1 MLPKF
6 FNYLVVDKKNISQYS
21 GDFYRFVTQRPSRTI
36 KTTAVLTILLF
47 LPQIILT
54 WRAYIK
60 FQNLTAYELRIQA
73 LNDEIIYLDEVL
85 TMSAQ
90 MNAATGNRMWEKRYR
105 NFEPKLDTAIKKSIE
120 LAPKIYSGENAEK
133 TNSANQK
140 LVKME
145 YQSFDFVKNGKK
157 ELAQA
162 LLSSDRYKLEKIK
175 YHDGVEKINLAIVKQ
190 VKGKVTRYRKQLLLT
205 SMFAF
210 FSLVMLIP
218 AWLIVLQLLNEYLK
232 QRQIARKALEKTNQ
246 ELEVRVQQRTQELI
260 DKNNQLQDTLQ
271 TLQDTQIQLIHT
283 EKMSGLGQLVGGVA
297 HEINNPV
304 TFIDGN
310 IVFVQQYTEDFFK
323 ILELY
328 QKYFPNPPVEI
339 NNEMEAVEFDFIKE
353 DIFRIYKSMEVGT
366 QRIRDIV
373 LSLRNFS
380 RLDEADFKKVDIH
393 EGIDST
399 LLILQNRLQLKANS
413 PEIILVKE
421 YNQLPLI
428 ACYPSQLNQ
437 ALINILSN
445 AIDAIEKKLDNN
457 QNKSFIPQIVISTD
471 LSANNHAIIRIADN
485 GCGITEKVNSK
496 IFDPFFTTKI
506 VGEGT
511 GLGLS
516 IAYKIIVSKHNG
528 KLFCNSELGK
538 GAEFIIEIPVNS

>member
-6 FNYLVVDKKNISQYS
+6 FNYLVLDKKNISQYS

-175 YHDGVEKINLAIVKQ
+175 YHDGVEKIN
-190 VKGKVTRYRKQLLLT
+190 
-205 SMFAF
+205 
-210 FSLVMLIP
+210 P
-218 AWLIVLQLLNEYLK
+218 A
-232 QRQIARKALEKTNQ
+232 
-246 ELEVRVQQRTQELI
+246 
-260 DKNNQLQDTLQ
+260 
-271 TLQDTQIQLIHT
+271 
-283 EKMSGLGQLVGGVA
+283 
-297 HEINNPV
+297 
-304 TFIDGN
+304 
-310 IVFVQQYTEDFFK
+310 
-323 ILELY
+323 
-328 QKYFPNPPVEI
+328 
-339 NNEMEAVEFDFIKE
+339 
-353 DIFRIYKSMEVGT
+353 
-366 QRIRDIV
+366 
-373 LSLRNFS
+373 
-380 RLDEADFKKVDIH
+380 
-393 EGIDST
+393 
-399 LLILQNRLQLKANS
+399 
-413 PEIILVKE
+413 
-421 YNQLPLI
+421 
-428 ACYPSQLNQ
+428 
-437 ALINILSN
+437 
-445 AIDAIEKKLDNN
+445 
-457 QNKSFIPQIVISTD
+457 
-471 LSANNHAIIRIADN
+471 
-485 GCGITEKVNSK
+485 
-496 IFDPFFTTKI
+496 
-506 VGEGT
+506 
-511 GLGLS
+511 
-516 IAYKIIVSKHNG
+516 
-528 KLFCNSELGK
+528 
-538 GAEFIIEIPVNS
+538 